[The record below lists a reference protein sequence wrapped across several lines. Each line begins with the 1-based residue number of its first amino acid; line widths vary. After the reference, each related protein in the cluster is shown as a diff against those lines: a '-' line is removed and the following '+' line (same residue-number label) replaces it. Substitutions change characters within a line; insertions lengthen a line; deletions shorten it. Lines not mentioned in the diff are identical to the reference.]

1 MTIPVS
7 ARRMPPYAGNGVT
20 TSFAYNFYISADSEL
35 LIVEEDDVTEVRST
49 LVLDTD
55 YTVTGVGAEAGGN
68 VVLTDPLA
76 TGKTL
81 YVIGNTPLTQPTDF
95 KNQSSWQGKRVESSL
110 DRIEGQIQELYSLAL
125 KADDRVSLDYDAG
138 GRDIINI
145 GGAYVDE
152 LYVDG
157 VLVVPSDMAYSLSN
171 PAGNANEFSVVN
183 AGGTAYETKTH
194 AQADVQKASDIQ
206 SGLAGVTKFVTTV
219 ADMKALTGLV
229 DGVAIQP
236 LGYANA
242 GDFHM
247 RRRRFV
253 QTGSPPADD
262 GGAVIHDT
270 AGAGYYSLDNAVCFD
285 LREYG
290 VDGDDTDDSA
300 QIQKAIT
307 KLDSGNGGKLVVTS
321 PPVRYRITA
330 NPITIDGDVNLTLQ
344 GQGMPEFRTNYTGT
358 NAITAG
364 SGPSTHQ
371 GFVTLS
377 EVALWG
383 DGSSVN
389 GFKGNYLANLKMY
402 SLSLYQLGGIGVYVD
417 NCYTFRLENTQIN
430 NCGITGAYVTGASM
444 NGAAIIGSKFLNHN
458 TGAGI
463 GVHIEGPTAPGFH
476 YGGLIGWCDFE
487 FNTVGIKAK
496 DCSGLTI
503 AHTYFE
509 ENTHHILVSAASN
522 VDNIAIRDCQFLGPG
537 KVELND
543 VSGVTLDNLVFWG
556 TGEVLTLN
564 NCTNIKW
571 GRLHFPNG
579 GTIGGTSLSKYE
591 YQAHPAWQS
600 FATTWTASGSNPSL
614 GDGTLDCYWMRDGN
628 TCTVRYV
635 LTVGASTTF
644 GTGTWRFSTPFTAKT
659 QAGAAWLGNAHYRD
673 SSVPS
678 ESFDL
683 ACRVSSGGTFVAI
696 FNQSGAGV
704 TGTSPIT
711 WATGDQLWAQ
721 ITYET
726 A

>member
-1 MTIPVS
+1 MSIDNVQDITPRVQYVASGGQTVFPYPFPIFDDGDLVVDVDGVVLVITTNYTVSGAGGDNGGSVTLTAGATAGQVVTIYRDIAIARDTDFQQNGPWRSAAINDELDRMTLIDQQLELATTRALRVNVNDEADFDDLVLPGAS
-7 ARRMPPYAGNGVT
+7 ARASRFLAFG
-20 TSFAYNFYISADSEL
+20 
-35 LIVEEDDVTEVRST
+35 
-49 LVLDTD
+49 
-55 YTVTGVGAEAGGN
+55 
-68 VVLTDPLA
+68 A
-76 TGKTL
+76 TGKP
-81 YVIGNTPLTQPTDF
+81 V
-95 KNQSSWQGKRVESSL
+95 
-110 DRIEGQIQELYSLAL
+110 
-125 KADDRVSLDYDAG
+125 VSAGTGADAG
-138 GRDIINI
+138 LREDIAT
-145 GGAYVDE
+145 GAAGAVTFVD
-152 LYVDG
+152 
-157 VLVVPSDMAYSLSN
+157 
-171 PAGNANEFSVVN
+171 
-183 AGGTAYETKTH
+183 
-194 AQADVQKASDIQ
+194 
-206 SGLAGVTKFVTTV
+206 TV
-219 ADMKALTGLV
+219 AEMKALTGLV
-229 DGVAIQP
+229 NNAAVMP
-236 LGYANA
+236 LGYAST
-242 GDFHM
+242 GDFQM
-247 RRRRFV
+247 RWRRFV
-253 QTGSPPADD
+253 QTGTPPADD

-307 KLDSGNGGKLVVTS
+307 KLDSGTGGKLVVTS

-330 NPITIDGDVNLTLQ
+330 TPLTIDGDVNLTIQ
-344 GQGMPEFRTNYTGT
+344 GQGMPEFRTNYSGT

-389 GFKGNYLANLKMY
+389 GFKGNYLANLKLY

-430 NCGITGAYVTGASM
+430 DCGITGAYVTGASM
-444 NGAAIIGSKFLNHN
+444 NGAAVIGSKFLNHN

-463 GVHIEGPTAPGFH
+463 GLHIEGPTAPGFH

-503 AHTYFE
+503 ANTYFE

-543 VSGVTLDNLVFWG
+543 ISGVTLDNLVFWG

-564 NCTNIKW
+564 NCSNIKW
-571 GRLHFPNG
+571 GRLYFPNG

-591 YQAHPAWQS
+591 YQAFSAWQS

-635 LTVGASTTF
+635 LTVGAATTF

-659 QAGAAWLGNAHYRD
+659 QSGAAWLGNAHYRD
-673 SSVPS
+673 SSVPA

-696 FNQSGAGV
+696 FNQSGTGV

-711 WATGDQLWAQ
+711 WATGDQLWVQ
-721 ITYET
+721 ITFET